1 MPQDDD
7 RELVEGEDAADLPER
22 EALSLLD
29 PTKLVGGVMPIP
41 GSPTTPTN
49 PPSGTTPPS
58 TAQPV
63 PPTAAPSTPPISLPQ
78 LPNLPHANPGGTYQ
92 PDASSSDTSKP

>member
-1 MPQDDD
+1 MPLEDD

-29 PTKLVGGVMPIP
+29 PTKLVGGVMPVP

-49 PPSGTTPPS
+49 PPPSGTTP
-58 TAQPV
+58 QPM
-63 PPTAAPSTPPISLPQ
+63 PPTPAPATPPVSLPQ

-92 PDASSSDTSKP
+92 PDVSSSNTSKP